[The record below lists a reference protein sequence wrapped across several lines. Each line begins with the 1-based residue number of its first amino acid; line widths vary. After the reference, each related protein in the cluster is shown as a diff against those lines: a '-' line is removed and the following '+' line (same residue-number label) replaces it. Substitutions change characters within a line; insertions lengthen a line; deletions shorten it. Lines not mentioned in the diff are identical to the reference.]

1 MWSFFVVF
9 RKPLARRGMI
19 IVVVVFNAIL
29 ECDYG

>member
-19 IVVVVFNAIL
+19 IVVVVFNAIF
-29 ECDYG
+29 GV